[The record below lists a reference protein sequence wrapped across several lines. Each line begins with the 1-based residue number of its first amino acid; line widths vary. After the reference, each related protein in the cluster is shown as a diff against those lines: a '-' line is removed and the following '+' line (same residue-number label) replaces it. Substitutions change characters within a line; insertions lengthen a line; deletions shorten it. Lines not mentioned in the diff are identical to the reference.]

1 MTLSNLTT
9 ELIIQIQFV
18 LFLQVPDNL
27 KTEDFSTTKLP
38 VILTADVKRNLDLFD
53 RWLETDENRQP
64 FILAGPEGCGK
75 E

>member
-1 MTLSNLTT
+1 M
-9 ELIIQIQFV
+9 
-18 LFLQVPDNL
+18 QVPDNL

-38 VILTADVKRNLDLFD
+38 VILTADVKRNLDLFA